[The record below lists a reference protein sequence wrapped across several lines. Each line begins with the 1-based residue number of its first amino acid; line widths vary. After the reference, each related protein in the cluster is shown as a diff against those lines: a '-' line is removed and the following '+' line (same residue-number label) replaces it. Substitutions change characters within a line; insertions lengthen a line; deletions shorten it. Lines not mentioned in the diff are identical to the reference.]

1 MTDVAWDSLCRRS
14 FGEIIFS
21 NIPFGRKGLPEM
33 IAAGDLD
40 GDLCFV
46 CWDDAIVA
54 HVQPCNDA
62 EDVVAE
68 ESKAEAEGR
77 RLGDDWLLR
86 AQGWRA
92 EGQAV
97 KAYRMA
103 IDHGK
108 HGDGDR
114 KPDVKAYFVA
124 YRMSLCL
131 SVSLSLSVC
140 VCVCVRVLLL
150 QWVYICVHLCTN
162 AHRCVYKPFQLT
174 CARIRGLRCS
184 RWPA

>member
-1 MTDVAWDSLCRRS
+1 MTDAAWDSLCRRS

-114 KPDVKAYFVA
+114 KPDAKAYFAAHGMAIDHGKHGDGIVLPDHL
-124 YRMSLCL
+124 RKE
-131 SVSLSLSVC
+131 
-140 VCVCVRVLLL
+140 VRL
-150 QWVYICVHLCTN
+150 
-162 AHRCVYKPFQLT
+162 
-174 CARIRGLRCS
+174 
-184 RWPA
+184 

>member
-1 MTDVAWDSLCRRS
+1 MPVVTTKPAGMTDVAWDSLCRRS

-21 NIPFGRKGLPEM
+21 NIQFGRKGLPEM

-114 KPDVKAYFVA
+114 KPDAKAYFAA
-124 YRMSLCL
+124 YRMAIDHGKHGDGIVLPDHL
-131 SVSLSLSVC
+131 RKE
-140 VCVCVRVLLL
+140 VRL
-150 QWVYICVHLCTN
+150 
-162 AHRCVYKPFQLT
+162 
-174 CARIRGLRCS
+174 
-184 RWPA
+184 